1 MRGKWCQKLWIVLVE
16 ANRASGKMC
25 FSEGLGLNLSD
36 YKCSII
42 SYEQISRSSRK
53 EVPMPGDQG
62 RSEGCCT
69 CSIARSNLVNFFIS
83 STTFGYILHNAPHQA
98 LPIVNNPSPFI
109 NKSVI
114 FLTYEYL
121 NFLTLPCLGSTFV
134 LDISNLS
141 KDQFSFVL
149 MWAGLLQWWISI
161 SKRSKEHYIPL

>member
-1 MRGKWCQKLWIVLVE
+1 
-16 ANRASGKMC
+16 MC

-62 RSEGCCT
+62 GSEGCCT

-141 KDQFSFVL
+141 KDQFSFSLCQLVTAMIIL
-149 MWAGLLQWWISI
+149 NKQKVKRTLHSI
-161 SKRSKEHYIPL
+161 AADKAFWFQK

>member
-1 MRGKWCQKLWIVLVE
+1 M
-16 ANRASGKMC
+16 
-25 FSEGLGLNLSD
+25 
-36 YKCSII
+36 I

-141 KDQFSFVL
+141 KDQFSFSLCQLVYCN
-149 MWAGLLQWWISI
+149 GESQ
-161 SKRSKEHYIPL
+161 